1 MLDLVEEKNKEI
13 LELKE
18 AIAKAKKEKEDEI
31 TVLSMEVI
39 IIRISGVFK
48 HM

>member
-13 LELKE
+13 SELKE
-18 AIAKAKKEKEDEI
+18 AIAKAEKEKEDEI
-31 TVLSMEVI
+31 TVLTMEVI
-39 IIRISGVFK
+39 IITISGVFK